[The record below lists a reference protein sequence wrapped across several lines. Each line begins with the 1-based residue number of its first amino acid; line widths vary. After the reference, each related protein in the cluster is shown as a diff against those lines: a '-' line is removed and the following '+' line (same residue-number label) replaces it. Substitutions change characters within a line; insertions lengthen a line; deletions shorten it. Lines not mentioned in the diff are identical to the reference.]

1 MDQERPVKLSDISK
15 ALNLSVSTVSRA
27 LKDSHEIGEE
37 TKKIVQSYASKVN
50 YRPNLIA
57 QSLKEMNTRYIA
69 IIVPEISNSFFAEI
83 VNGVEYV
90 ANNQGYHVV
99 IYQTHDSTERE
110 INIIRDV
117 ARRKADGLLL
127 SPSTNQT
134 EVNEVMKSIGA
145 KLPVVY
151 FDRVPS
157 DNYCH
162 KVVCDNYQ
170 AAFDATTWLIKQGK
184 RRIAHMAGPSGIS
197 ISIERLAG
205 YSAALLNAGISVD
218 PNLIRY
224 SNFLAG
230 EARDNLRELEEK
242 YQPDAYFAS
251 SDRLSFYCYEAVQ
264 KLQEPRASEVKI
276 VGFTNAPFAH
286 LLRPKLSAIVQPAF
300 DMGKI
305 AAEMLLNTITKKN
318 KDIEYGFIKLPAVL
332 KNTE

>member
-27 LKDSHEIGEE
+27 LNDSHEIGEE
-37 TKKIVQSYASKVN
+37 TKRIVQSYAARVN

-83 VNGVEYV
+83 VNGVEFV
-90 ANNQGYHVV
+90 ANSQGYHVV

-127 SPSTNQT
+127 SPSTNQK

-197 ISIERLAG
+197 ISIERMAG

-224 SNFLAG
+224 SNFLAR
-230 EARDNLRELEEK
+230 EAWDNLRDLEEK

>member
-1 MDQERPVKLSDISK
+1 
-15 ALNLSVSTVSRA
+15 LN
-27 LKDSHEIGEE
+27 DSHEIGEE
-37 TKKIVQSYASKVN
+37 TKRIVQSYASKVN

-83 VNGVEYV
+83 VNGVEFV

-170 AAFDATTWLIKQGK
+170 AAFEATSWLIQQGK

-205 YSAALLNAGISVD
+205 YSAALLHAGISVD

-224 SNFLAG
+224 SNFLAR
-230 EARDNLRELEEK
+230 EAWDNLRDLEELLGVK
-242 YQPDAYFAS
+242 TMNPYGTLNQEIFAEKLES
-251 SDRLSFYCYEAVQ
+251 MTLTDLQNLSI
-264 KLQEPRASEVKI
+264 KI
-276 VGFTNAPFAH
+276 GIPPTRNSIE
-286 LLRPKLSAIVQPAF
+286 L
-300 DMGKI
+300 
-305 AAEMLLNTITKKN
+305 KKN
-318 KDIEYGFIKLPAVL
+318 L
-332 KNTE
+332 KRSLEIYIRQHNIGSSVSGRPIIDPSSPNYESVVRLFKEGI